1 MQRVAKGERGEAGKQ
16 IEKKITEGTGRG
28 QRVALLYNKRIT
40 TRPDNP
46 PTIQQDNGVSSH
58 LIQPSKSHP

>member
-1 MQRVAKGERGEAGKQ
+1 MQSCVVRRKKEKQ
-16 IEKKITEGTGRG
+16 GIKVKRKPQETGGG

-40 TRPDNP
+40 TQPDNP
-46 PTIQQDNGVSSH
+46 PTIQQDNGVSGH